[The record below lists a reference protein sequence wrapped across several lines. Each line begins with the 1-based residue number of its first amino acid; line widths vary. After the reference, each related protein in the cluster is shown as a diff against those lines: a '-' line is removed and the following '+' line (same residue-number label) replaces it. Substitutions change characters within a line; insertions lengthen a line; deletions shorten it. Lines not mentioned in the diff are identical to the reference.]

1 MNDPYPFLNH
11 TSIVF
16 VSQSQRSYLVLFD
29 RINRSAFSLFFL
41 SRLSFGTSNISTV
54 FKAATTSNMLRRFL
68 SRVDFDQMSITPRP
82 QIIKWRL
89 LEIGAVFRVIDRII
103 IPTATGAPDKIYVV
117 LETEQQEIIN
127 VWITPIINQELLKY
141 NLEIGNVFIKPLG
154 MKTSNSSGKE
164 YFNFSVVLDVNNFL
178 CS

>member
-1 MNDPYPFLNH
+1 MNHIP
-11 TSIVF
+11 IVF

-29 RINRSAFSLFFL
+29 RINRTAFSLFFL
-41 SRLSFGTSNISTV
+41 SRLSFGTSNISFGTSNISTA
-54 FKAATTSNMLRRFL
+54 FKAAINMLRRFL
-68 SRVDFDQMSITPRP
+68 SRVDFDQMMTTPQP

-103 IPTATGAPDKIYVV
+103 IPTAATTPDKIYVV

-127 VWITPIINQELLKY
+127 VWITPIIDQELSKY
-141 NLEIGNVFIKPLG
+141 NLAIGNVFIKPLG
-154 MKTSNSSGKE
+154 MKTSNSTGKE

-178 CS
+178 CR